1 LGKKDDTRYGVFE
14 EENAMAQQI
23 LPMLPAGSTSITDTL
38 SVVNA
43 EGRWTYFQG
52 ILPVFTHEAEDDR
65 TFQMFAGQLAAN
77 GHCKLVDIE
86 RAFGVSAISVKRMV
100 KRYRQGGCPAFF
112 AKRRGRGASV
122 LTEEKVALLQELLDA
137 GVDYAQA
144 AQQLGVKSET
154 VRKGIQRGVLRTK
167 KKR

>member
-1 LGKKDDTRYGVFE
+1 MPQR
-14 EENAMAQQI
+14 I
-23 LPMLPAGSTSITDTL
+23 LPMLPAGSTEITDTL

-52 ILPVFTHEAEDDR
+52 VFPVFTHAEEDHR
-65 TFQMFAGQLAAN
+65 TFQMFAGQLAAK

-86 RAFGVSAISVKRMV
+86 RTFGVSSISVKRMV
-100 KRYRQGGCPAFF
+100 KRYREGGCKAFY
-112 AKRRGRGASV
+112 AQRRGRGASV
-122 LTEEKVALLQELLDA
+122 LTEEVVGPLQELLDA
-137 GVDYAQA
+137 GMAYREA

-154 VRKGIQRGVLRTK
+154 VRKGMQRGVLRAK

>member
-1 LGKKDDTRYGVFE
+1 MPQR
-14 EENAMAQQI
+14 I
-23 LPMLPAGSTSITDTL
+23 LPMLPAGSTEITDTL
-38 SVVNA
+38 SVLNA

-52 ILPVFTHEAEDDR
+52 VLPVFTHTADDQR

-77 GHCKLVDIE
+77 GHCKLVDVE

-100 KRYRQGGCPAFF
+100 KRYREGGCEAFF

-122 LTEEKVALLQELLDA
+122 LTAEVVNGLQDLLDA
-137 GVDYAQA
+137 GLAYKEVAQR
-144 AQQLGVKSET
+144 LGVKSET

-167 KKR
+167 KNS

>member
-1 LGKKDDTRYGVFE
+1 MPQR
-14 EENAMAQQI
+14 I
-23 LPMLPAGSTSITDTL
+23 LPMLPAGSTEITDTL
-38 SVVNA
+38 SVVSA

-52 ILPVFTHEAEDDR
+52 VLPVFTHAAEDHR

-100 KRYRQGGCPAFF
+100 KRYREGGCKAFY
-112 AKRRGRGASV
+112 APRRGRGASV
-122 LTEEKVALLQELLDA
+122 LTEEVVEPLQGLLDA
-137 GVDYAQA
+137 GVAYRDA

-154 VRKGIQRGVLRTK
+154 VRKGMQRGVLRTK
-167 KKR
+167 KKG